1 MSTPNRPPD
10 GSRPTSDR
18 PTASDDR
25 SPLAIAME
33 WSSTVTT
40 ISIEM
45 VVPGL
50 VGYWVDQRLGTAP
63 LLLVIGMALG
73 VPLGIWQLVRI
84 TQRKGDG
91 NRRR

>member
-1 MSTPNRPPD
+1 
-10 GSRPTSDR
+10 
-18 PTASDDR
+18 
-25 SPLAIAME
+25 ME